1 MLVVSE
7 ESVKDGKEDGKR
19 AASNEAAHAA
29 KKSKPS
35 PLSADQQAFVAQFK
49 PPGSKIQ
56 AKERKIM
63 SLVHWV
69 NWSTEARSR
78 RGSKPEVEE

>member
-1 MLVVSE
+1 MEDDEDVLVVSE

-49 PPGSKIQ
+49 PPASKIQ
-56 AKERKIM
+56 AKERKIP
-63 SLVHWV
+63 VHWV
-69 NWSTEARSR
+69 K
-78 RGSKPEVEE
+78 GKK

>member
-1 MLVVSE
+1 ME
-7 ESVKDGKEDGKR
+7 RRMEN
-19 AASNEAAHAA
+19 NEAAHTS
-29 KKSKPS
+29 KRSKPS

-78 RGSKPEVEE
+78 RRSKPEVEE